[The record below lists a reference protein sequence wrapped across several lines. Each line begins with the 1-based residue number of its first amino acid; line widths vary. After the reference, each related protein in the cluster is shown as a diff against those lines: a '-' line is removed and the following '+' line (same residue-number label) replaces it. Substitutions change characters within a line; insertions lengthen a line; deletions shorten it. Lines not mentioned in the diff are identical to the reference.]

1 MTQIETPK
9 VVRKKLFSPI
19 WLLPIIA
26 LILGAWLGVKSIRES
41 GVEVRI
47 HFPSATGI
55 DVGKTLVRY
64 QGLTV
69 GKVVDISIDD
79 DLQGVNV
86 DVLMDYRAAPF
97 LNDNTQ
103 FWLVTPK
110 ASITGVEG
118 LDALFSG
125 NYIAI
130 KPGDG
135 ESRSVF
141 EAARET
147 PVMLPGNDGLVIE
160 LSSDTLGSLDVGSQV
175 YYRQIPVGKVIS
187 YRLENSNTIIFNAYI
202 QQKYAD
208 LVKVDSQF
216 WNVSGFDIDASLNG
230 INVKTESLAAILAGG
245 ISFSST
251 SNDSATSGQ
260 HFTLYESKKLA
271 YGGKEFTL
279 TAKNADQI
287 SEGSR
292 IQFRG
297 IEIGRVVQSNLDD
310 SGVKFK
316 AKIDHQ
322 YAELLTGSAQF
333 WIEGADIS
341 FSGVKHASRLIT
353 GSIVNFM
360 PGQGPAKN
368 SYNLLDSAPEIVNA
382 DPIQLTLTA
391 NENPNIKA
399 GAQVRYKQLPIGK
412 VTQVAFGDDFTAV
425 EYQIDIDAIYASL
438 LKKNSYFLPESVF
451 AIDASLDGVSV
462 TTRDLDT
469 FTHGAISLVPSKS
482 NSLMI
487 SGEQAMLYASAEEAS
502 EAMSR
507 ASQHTLVLNSADA
520 AQLSP
525 NAPVYYKKMQIGQVN
540 QINWH
545 QDTDNFKIHIGIDNT
560 FLPLIKDNT
569 VFWRNSALSINA
581 GLTGVDIEV
590 APIEGALKGSITL
603 GLLADDQQANSD
615 HLYENEKLAR
625 TQAVAIK
632 LHFPAAT
639 NLSAKAAI
647 RYQGHQIGEIDKVT
661 LDSNLQSVT
670 ATGHLYGDYA
680 SQFTQ
685 EDTRYAVTEAKVSI
699 TGIEAPETLITGA
712 YVKAQPGKGN
722 GQKQFEFT
730 GTQLAPTPL
739 SPGDVSFTL
748 TRGTLGSLK
757 IGTPIIYRG
766 IHIGKVD
773 GYQLNSAGNAI
784 DFQVHIEQAFAHLVN
799 QSSQFWD
806 LSGIKVDFGLFS
818 GAQVETGSLETI
830 LAGGIGVATE
840 NVTSNTN
847 QLSAEQRF
855 NIAPK
860 VDPQWLTWS
869 PIQQTP

>member
-9 VVRKKLFSPI
+9 VVKKKLFSPI

-26 LILGAWLGVKSIRES
+26 LVLGAWLGVKSIRES

-135 ESRSVF
+135 DSRSVF

-187 YRLENSNTIIFNAYI
+187 YRLETSEKIVFNAYI

-230 INVKTESLAAILAGG
+230 ISVKTESLAAILAGG

-251 SNDSATSGQ
+251 GNATAQTGQ
-260 HFTLYESKKLA
+260 HFNLYESEALA

-279 TAKNADQI
+279 IASNADQI

-310 SGVKFK
+310 TGVEFK

-322 YAELLTGSAQF
+322 YADLLTGTAKF

-341 FSGVKHASRLIT
+341 FAGVKHASRLIT

-360 PGQGPAKN
+360 PGQGPSKD
-368 SYNLLDSAPEIVNA
+368 SYNLLESAPEIINA
-382 DPIQLTLTA
+382 QPITLQLTA
-391 NENPNIKA
+391 SENPNIKQ

-412 VTQVAFGDDFTAV
+412 VTKVAFSDDFKAV
-425 EYQIDIDAIYASL
+425 EYQVEIDAVYASL
-438 LKKNSYFLPESVF
+438 LKQNSYFLPESVF

-469 FTHGAISLVPSKS
+469 FSQGAISL
-482 NSLMI
+482 I
-487 SGEQAMLYASAEEAS
+487 SGDSSSLLSTGSKANLYASADAAEQ
-502 EAMSR
+502 AMSR
-507 ASQHTLVLNSADA
+507 ASQTLITLSSPDGG
-520 AQLSP
+520 QLSA

-540 QINWH
+540 QVNW
-545 QDTDNFKIHIGIDNT
+545 QADQDNFAIEIGIDKT
-560 FLPLIKDNT
+560 FKRLIQPNT
-569 VFWRNSALSINA
+569 VFWRNSAMTINA
-581 GLTGVDIEV
+581 GLSGVDIDV

-603 GLLADDQQANSD
+603 SLLAEDQQANSD
-615 HLYENEKLAR
+615 YLYQSQVLAEA
-625 TQAVAIK
+625 QAVAVK
-632 LHFPAAT
+632 LHFPAST
-639 NLSAKAAI
+639 KLSAKAAI
-647 RYQGHQIGEIDKVT
+647 RYQGHQVGEIEQVS
-661 LDSNLQSVT
+661 LDNDLQNLT
-670 ATGHLYGDYA
+670 AIGYLYGDYA
-680 SQFTQ
+680 DKFTQ
-685 EDTRYAVTEAKVSI
+685 DDAHYTITEAKVSI

-712 YVKAQPGKGN
+712 YVSVTPGNSGTSS
-722 GQKQFEFT
+722 FEFY
-730 GTQLAPTPL
+730 GEQSAPLTL
-739 SPGDVSFTL
+739 NEGDVRFTL
-748 TRGTLGSLK
+748 IRDTLGSLN
-757 IGTPIIYRG
+757 IGTPLVYRG
-766 IHIGKVD
+766 VKIGQID
-773 GYQLNSAGNAI
+773 HYQLNGAGN
-784 DFQVHIEQAFAHLVN
+784 QIELTAHVEQPFAHLVN

-840 NVTSNTN
+840 LVTSQSNLIATG
-847 QLSAEQRF
+847 QQF
-855 NIAPK
+855 IIAPK
-860 VDPQWLTWS
+860 AEEQWLQWS
-869 PIQQTP
+869 PVQQKP